1 MKKSG
6 FTIAEALITL
16 AIIGVVAALV
26 IPTIVSNYRK
36 QVYVTTLSKA
46 VSDFETAMSVM
57 IMKEGKNTLFQTN
70 ALSSIAEKVSLG
82 SESDDDVIQ
91 KFVGNIGGTL
101 GLLFNTSVKSA
112 TDLYGEKIHNLD
124 GSEIDTSEDVVLQSV
139 LPLNTKNEVTYLIYI
154 NNLVEDS
161 ASMPEQDALAEGTN
175 LTEKVADVLID
186 VNAAASPNIIGRDI
200 FYYVLGSDGRLYPE
214 YGHDFCVYN
223 EEEYEDVG
231 KKCVTDQEGKACGAY
246 LMNNGYRMD
255 Y

>member
-1 MKKSG
+1 MTNEFSPKSATALLG
-6 FTIAEALITL
+6 TSLNSLFSPLIT
-16 AIIGVVAALV
+16 AV
-26 IPTIVSNYRK
+26 ISTIVSRVGLNVLYLGLGID
-36 QVYVTTLSKA
+36 TLSI
-46 VSDFETAMSVM
+46 VPC
-57 IMKEGKNTLFQTN
+57 N
-70 ALSSIAEKVSLG
+70 
-82 SESDDDVIQ
+82 
-91 KFVGNIGGTL
+91 TL
-101 GLLFNTSVKSA
+101 GLLFNPLVKSA

-124 GSEIDTSEDVVLQSV
+124 GSEIDTSEDVVLQRV

-161 ASMPEQDALAEGTN
+161 ASMLEQVALAAGTN